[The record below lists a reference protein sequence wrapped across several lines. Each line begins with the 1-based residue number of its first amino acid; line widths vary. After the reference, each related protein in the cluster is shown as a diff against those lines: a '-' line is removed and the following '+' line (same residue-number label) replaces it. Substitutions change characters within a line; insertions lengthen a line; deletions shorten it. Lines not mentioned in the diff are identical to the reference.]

1 MNIRDRASKH
11 LRPDSSPRRGR
22 KRRRKIKIDSGVG
35 ANGFTWKAT
44 EIPDGFILVV
54 DTAEQLPLFNPI
66 PIGLCVVRQVIPV
79 GDYSIKGFEDR
90 ICIER
95 KKVSDF
101 FQYIGRDRDE
111 TVKKLL
117 CMSQMHWASLI
128 VEADIDD
135 LYDPSVP
142 TVLTR
147 EHVRGF
153 FKALRVRY
161 GIHSLVTDD
170 RNELERYVL
179 DSLTYAYKMYHGEIE
194 KQEENGNGI

>member
-11 LRPDSSPRRGR
+11 LRADKMPKRGR
-22 KRRRKIKIDSGVG
+22 KRVRKVKVDSGIDESG
-35 ANGFTWKAT
+35 YSWKPT
-44 EIPDGFILVV
+44 EIPSGFILVV
-54 DTAEQLPLFNPI
+54 DTAEQLPLFDPI

-79 GDYSIKGFEDR
+79 GDYSVFGFEDK

-101 FQYIGRDRDE
+101 FAYIGREHDE
-111 TVKKLL
+111 TARKLRY
-117 CMSQMHWASLI
+117 MSQMHWAGLV

-135 LYDPSVP
+135 LYDPSIP
-142 TVLTR
+142 TALTR

-161 GIHSLVTDD
+161 GVHVLVTGD
-170 RNELERYVL
+170 RNEIERYVL
-179 DSLTYAYKMYHGEIE
+179 DSLTYAYKIYHGEIE
-194 KQEENGNGI
+194 QVEGNEV